1 MYEKLNDY
9 DCTLESLNSLKNKLP
24 SLKMI
29 SSKKSCFLGFDGF
42 IDSLYN
48 VIQSRESL
56 KKWNQMDYMKDFGK
70 LIMDIAGSSLGL
82 NLYLKR
88 MTSGGF
94 TSNVCKALNMVG
106 VKHVFLASTWGYPN
120 ILDIFTPLASK
131 NTVDVNSFANPGR
144 TIGLEFN
151 DGKIMLS
158 DIDEILNIN
167 WSLIHERVGL
177 DYLVKKFNLCDLIG
191 MGYWAT
197 ILQFEDILNHIIM
210 DIIPS
215 VKDIR
220 EKLLFLDL
228 ADVKRR
234 TKKDLISFLKFMP
247 KIEEKIPLLVSLNDQ
262 EAKDILL
269 ALNEINFLS
278 TKKKDLNDLTDAGI
292 YINETLNISYLVIHS
307 PHFATITTKNKH
319 FWITEGFTSKP
330 RYTTSAG
337 DHFNAGSVLGLAC
350 NLTPAEALV
359 MGNALTAIFVRTGK
373 SPNFEQLTQ
382 FIHEYMN
389 YIRNDNPDFP

>member
-1 MYEKLNDY
+1 MYEKLNKY
-9 DCTLESLNSLKNKLP
+9 DCTLKSLNSLKNKIS
-24 SLKMI
+24 SLKTI
-29 SSKKSCFLGFDGF
+29 ITKKSCFLGLDGF

-56 KKWNQMDYMKDFGK
+56 KKWNRMDNMKEFGK
-70 LIMDIAGSSLGL
+70 LVMNVAGSSVGI

-94 TSNVCKALNMVG
+94 TSNICKALNMLG
-106 VKHVFLASTWGYPN
+106 IKKIFIACAWGYPN
-120 ILDIFTPLASK
+120 LIDIFNPLASK
-131 NTVDVNSFANPGR
+131 TSIDVNSFANPGR

-167 WSLIHERVGL
+167 WNLILEKVGL
-177 DYLVKKFNLCDLIG
+177 DNLIEKFNLCDLIG

-197 ILQFEDILNHIIM
+197 ILQFDDILNHILM
-210 DIIPS
+210 DILPS
-215 VKDIR
+215 VKNSR
-220 EKLLFLDL
+220 KKLLFLDL

-234 TKKDLISFLKFMP
+234 SKNDLISFLKFIS
-247 KIEEKIPLLVSLNDQ
+247 KIDEEIPLFLSLNDQ

-269 ALNEINFLS
+269 TLNEINGLS
-278 TKKKDLNDLTDAGI
+278 TLKKNLNDLTDAGI
-292 YINETLNISYLVIHS
+292 YINKILNISYLIVHS
-307 PHFATITTKNKH
+307 PHFATITTKDNH

-350 NLTPAEALV
+350 NLTPPEALV

-373 SPNFEQLTQ
+373 SPNFNELSQ
-382 FIHEYMN
+382 FIQIYMD
-389 YIRNDNPDFP
+389 YIKNDNPDFP